1 MKIKD
6 KIWDEKIHWF
16 KFKFR
21 LIFFAIGILFT
32 ILKILEVTIWS
43 RSFVITMIFVV
54 LELIFYGM
62 FFAPLIATHATGT
75 PLGICTMESR
85 ESSPPKSLV
94 FIGTVIT
101 GQGV

>member
-16 KFKFR
+16 KLKFR
-21 LIFFAIGILFT
+21 LIFLAVGILFT

-43 RSFVITMIFVV
+43 RSFVITMIFMV

-62 FFAPLIATHATGT
+62 FFAPL
-75 PLGICTMESR
+75 LGKL
-85 ESSPPKSLV
+85 P
-94 FIGTVIT
+94 F
-101 GQGV
+101 

>member
-6 KIWDEKIHWF
+6 KIWNEKIHWF

-21 LIFFAIGILFT
+21 LIFLAIGILFT

-62 FFAPLIATHATGT
+62 FLHHLLLNFLFNCYEKKI
-75 PLGICTMESR
+75 S
-85 ESSPPKSLV
+85 
-94 FIGTVIT
+94 
-101 GQGV
+101 

>member
-6 KIWDEKIHWF
+6 KIWNEKIHWF

-21 LIFFAIGILFT
+21 LIFLAIGILFT

-62 FFAPLIATHATGT
+62 FFAP
-75 PLGICTMESR
+75 
-85 ESSPPKSLV
+85 
-94 FIGTVIT
+94 FISKLPF
-101 GQGV
+101 